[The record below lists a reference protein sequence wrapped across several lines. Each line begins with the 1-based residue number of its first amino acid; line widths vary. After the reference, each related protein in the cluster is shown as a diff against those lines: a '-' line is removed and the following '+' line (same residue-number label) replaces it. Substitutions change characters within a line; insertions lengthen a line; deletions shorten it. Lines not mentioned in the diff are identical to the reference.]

1 MGNRLAQFNIGR
13 LRSSLDPLRVRK
25 FTAAMTEINRMAESS
40 PGFVWRLPDHEAHL
54 AVKRSAPGPIYI
66 VNLSLWKDYESL
78 HAFVYRSPH
87 GYFTKHRRRWF
98 DRVEGPAFVLW
109 WVREGHLPDLQEG
122 RSRLGLLRRYG
133 PGPRAF
139 SVPTSVRPH
148 RDATP

>member
-40 PGFVWRLPDHEAHL
+40 PGFVWRLPDREAHL

-122 RSRLGLLRRYG
+122 EVPARASSEIRPRSQGLLG
-133 PGPRAF
+133 A
-139 SVPTSVRPH
+139 TSVRPH